1 MISKRDLIARNPNP
15 HNLTQKQLDELEITK
30 AQVAEHLKN
39 VDFSKHDQRRQA
51 LPSNNPEAEHQ
62 AELVRKFISILK
74 EGK

>member
-15 HNLTQKQLDELEITK
+15 YNLSQKQLDELKVTN

-51 LPSNNPEAEHQ
+51 PPSNNPEARHQ
-62 AELVRKFISILK
+62 AERVRKFISILK